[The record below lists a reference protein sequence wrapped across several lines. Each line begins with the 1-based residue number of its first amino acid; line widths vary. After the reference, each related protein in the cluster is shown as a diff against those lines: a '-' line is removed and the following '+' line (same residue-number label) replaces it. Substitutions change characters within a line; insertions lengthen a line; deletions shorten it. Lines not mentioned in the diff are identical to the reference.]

1 MFQALLTSKKTIFLL
16 NLGTTF
22 DPTLSMDSYISSLCR
37 SSYFHLRN
45 VSLARK
51 YLHEKAIQSLVHAA
65 ISTRIDYCNSLL
77 YGIPNKYLKKLQMLQ
92 NSAARIVKQIKKTDH
107 IPLSLLNSTGCQLHF
122 GLNTNCCFLLS
133 KYIMTQLL
141 STCQNFFIRMC
152 HAEISVLLMLF
163 YLKHLIVIL

>member
-1 MFQALLTSKKTIFLL
+1 
-16 NLGTTF
+16 
-22 DPTLSMDSYISSLCR
+22 MDSYISSLCR

-45 VSLARK
+45 LSLARK

-65 ISTRIDYCNSLL
+65 ISTRIDYYNSLL

-107 IPLSLLNSTGCQLHF
+107 ITPILAEHF

-141 STCQNFFIRMC
+141 NTCQNFFIHMC
-152 HAEISVLLMLF
+152 HAEISVHLMLF